1 MASAPGHSGEDQS
14 EEAQPRP
21 ARSWVWEEDR
31 SGATTGEYG
40 ELSWDNT
47 VEIEPT
53 VEDRGPAGPFKGEQ
67 SFSHTLS
74 QVQGIEE
81 SGDFDLTPL
90 RHLLEQDWAD
100 PGTERSKA
108 DYQPQSASSGSWYA
122 AGSSAEAETM
132 EVKTVN
138 QPTTTVA
145 ALPSE
150 ADFPDLVMDQRPSGP
165 AARPIAPPP
174 PKPRKAHHRLLLAG
188 GAFAVLAILTIPLF
202 KTGDGEQTPVVSNPP
217 AQAAASSVAPAGQS
231 SQSAKSQP
239 DVAAVSLVE
248 SDPAPQAL
256 SSVELD
262 WTGVPEGS
270 KVFWQGAKTSLSE
283 LGSASAGKYDVKV
296 FAPSRPV
303 VRLSLDISEAQS
315 GPVLVG
321 QQVKEALVRQP
332 VLTVSL
338 AKAPGK
344 AVQVRVRELGEG
356 ATFKAAAKL
365 EGAAGSSIV
374 LPKAG
379 KYKVEV
385 AETAT
390 HQAYGQTVTVD
401 SGGKKGVQIALK
413 AAPPRVVIA
422 PAAPSYSQ
430 SSGYSEPAYYPPPPR
445 SYGGGGG
452 GGSRIAPPSF

>member
-1 MASAPGHSGEDQS
+1 MANAPGHSGEGQS
-14 EEAQPRP
+14 EGAQPDY
-21 ARSWVWEEDR
+21 ARSWAWKDNS
-31 SGATTGEYG
+31 SGVTTGEYG
-40 ELSWDNT
+40 DLSWDNT

-53 VEDRGPAGPFKGEQ
+53 LEDRGPTGSLKKEP
-67 SFSHTLS
+67 SFSPTLS
-74 QVQGIEE
+74 QIQGIEE

-108 DYQPQSASSGSWYA
+108 DYRPQSASGSWYA

-132 EVKTVN
+132 EVKTVE
-138 QPTTTVA
+138 QPTATVA

-150 ADFPDLVMDQRPSGP
+150 ADFPDLVMAQRPSGP

-174 PKPRKAHHRLLLAG
+174 PKPGKPHHRLLLAG
-188 GAFAVLAILTIPLF
+188 GVFAVLAILSMPFF
-202 KTGDGEQTPVVSNPP
+202 KPKEGEQISVDSKPPV
-217 AQAAASSVAPAGQS
+217 QAAAGSVNPIELDSS
-231 SQSAKSQP
+231 SAHSEP

-248 SDPAPQAL
+248 SAPAPQAP

-283 LGSASAGKYDVKV
+283 LGAAPVGKYDVKV

-303 VRLSLDISEAQS
+303 VRLSLNISAGQS
-315 GPVLVG
+315 GPVFVG
-321 QQVKEALVRQP
+321 RQVKEALARQP

-344 AVQVRVRELGEG
+344 AVQVKVRELGEG
-356 ATFKAAAKL
+356 ATFKAATKL
-365 EGAAGSSIV
+365 EGAAGAGIV
-374 LPKAG
+374 LPKPG

-390 HQAYGQTVTVD
+390 HQAYGQTVTID
-401 SGGKKGVQIALK
+401 SGGKKSVQIALK
-413 AAPPRVVIA
+413 AAPPRVVSA
-422 PAAPSYSQ
+422 PAAPSYSG
-430 SSGYSEPAYYPPPPR
+430 SSGYSEPAYYPPPR